1 MDLSICVSD
10 CMHLEEQAF
19 FLLLFSLS
27 LSIKFFLFFCCVIKN
42 KLKKKLQQLVTK
54 LERVL
59 PACLS
64 YFYLYSYNGSPLDGN
79 DVWLV
84 SRPLCATLIYLNNS
98 LMYCHKT
105 ASWHS
110 GSPQVETCLLLRS
123 SSRLCNAT
131 MKVSLY
137 FVYEELQQ

>member
-1 MDLSICVSD
+1 MF
-10 CMHLEEQAF
+10 F
-19 FLLLFSLS
+19 FL
-27 LSIKFFLFFCCVIKN
+27 KPT
-42 KLKKKLQQLVTK
+42 KLQQLVTK

-64 YFYLYSYNGSPLDGN
+64 YFYLYSNCSPLDGN

-84 SRPLCATLIYLNNS
+84 SRHTLIYLNNS

-110 GSPQVETCLLLRS
+110 GSPQVETCLLLLS

-131 MKVSLY
+131 MKVSL
-137 FVYEELQQ
+137 